1 VACGMLMLGII
12 PIMLLLCTSISLSRS
27 LCFARIFISPFS
39 RCVIYFI
46 YRYQKCTSTSI
57 ITFLLS
63 YCTKYNVQQF
73 NVQQVLLAKRPQESH
88 TSYWTSLIPKVSAK
102 SWKFKGRPRHIN
114 HHPDTKS
121 TITWK
126 YHQGD
131 HHQKNQ
137 HQNY

>member
-1 VACGMLMLGII
+1 MWHVACYTNNVII
-12 PIMLLLCTSISLSRS
+12 VYEYLTVAVAVLCTDFHLPLFS
-27 LCFARIFISPFS
+27 LCF
-39 RCVIYFI
+39 IYFI
-46 YRYQKCTSTSI
+46 YRFQKCTSTSI